1 MDAVIQFMQSVTG
14 RTIRVILGIILL
26 ALGLLVMH
34 GGVWGI
40 IVALIGL
47 IPLVAGLFGVVL
59 IAPLFGYTLT
69 GRKPVGPVGS

>member
-26 ALGLLVMH
+26 ALGLFVIQ
-34 GGVWGI
+34 GVWGI
-40 IVALIGL
+40 VVALIGL
-47 IPLVAGLFGVVL
+47 IPLVAGLFGVFL